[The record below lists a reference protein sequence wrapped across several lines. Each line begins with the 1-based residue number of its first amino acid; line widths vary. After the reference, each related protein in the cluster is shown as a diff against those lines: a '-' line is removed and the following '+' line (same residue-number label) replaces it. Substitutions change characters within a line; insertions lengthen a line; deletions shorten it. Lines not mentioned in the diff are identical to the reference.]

1 MIKSA
6 QLQLSPLRL
15 FIVMGVSGTGKST
28 LAKQMADEFGH
39 VFVDADDFHS
49 EQAKKYMADNQP
61 LTDEMRLPWLSSI
74 LKHLQS
80 LYHQEQSVVLA
91 YSGLK
96 SAHRELFRNVGFIC
110 HFFCLIGDKAIISK
124 RITQR
129 QGHFFSPALL
139 DSQFA
144 AMEFPQHDEVDVNI
158 INIDRPF
165 LLVANEINNIVKET
179 VELGN
184 ND

>member
-1 MIKSA
+1 MIKSV
-6 QLQLSPLRL
+6 QLQLSPPRL
-15 FIVMGVSGTGKST
+15 FIIMGVSGTGKST
-28 LAKQMADEFGH
+28 LAKQMADEFGY

-49 EQAKKYMADNQP
+49 EQAKKHMAANQP
-61 LTDEMRLPWLSSI
+61 LTDQMRLPWLSSI
-74 LKHLQS
+74 LSHLQS
-80 LYHQEQSVVLA
+80 QYQQGKSVVLA

-96 SAHRELFRNVGFIC
+96 SAHRDLFRASCFRC
-110 HFFCLIGDKAIISK
+110 HFFCLMGDKAIITK

-129 QGHFFSPALL
+129 QGHFFSPDLL

-144 AMEFPQHDEVDVNI
+144 AMEFPQDDEVDVNI

-165 LLVANEINNIVKET
+165 LRVANEINNIVKEI
-179 VELGN
+179 VELEN

>member
-1 MIKSA
+1 MIKLA
-6 QLQLSPLRL
+6 YPQPPKLRL

-28 LAKQMADEFGH
+28 LGKQMADEFGY

-49 EQAKKYMADNQP
+49 EQAKNHMAANQP
-61 LTDEMRLPWLSSI
+61 LTDEMRQPWLSSI
-74 LKHLQS
+74 LSHLHS
-80 LYHQEQSVVLA
+80 LYQQEKSVVLA

-96 SAHRELFRNVGFIC
+96 SAHRELFRGLSFLC
-110 HFFCLIGDKAIISK
+110 HFFCLIGDKAIITK
-124 RITQR
+124 RIIQR

-139 DSQFA
+139 DSQFE

-158 INIDRPF
+158 INIDRSF
-165 LLVANEINNIVKET
+165 LLVANEINKIVKET
-179 VELGN
+179 VERRN

>member
-6 QLQLSPLRL
+6 QLQLSPPRL
-15 FIVMGVSGTGKST
+15 FIIMGVSGTGKST
-28 LAKQMADEFGH
+28 LAKQMADEFGY

-49 EQAKKYMADNQP
+49 EQAKKHMAANQP
-61 LTDEMRLPWLSSI
+61 LTDEMRQPWLSSI
-74 LKHLQS
+74 LSHLHS
-80 LYHQEQSVVLA
+80 LYQQEKSVVLA

-96 SAHRELFRNVGFIC
+96 SAHRDLFRASCFRC
-110 HFFCLIGDKAIISK
+110 HFFCLMGDKAIITK

-129 QGHFFSPALL
+129 QGHFFSPDLL
-139 DSQFA
+139 DSQLA
-144 AMEFPQHDEVDVNI
+144 AMEFPQDDEVDVNI

-165 LLVANEINNIVKET
+165 LRVANEINNIVKEI
-179 VELGN
+179 VELEN